1 MNVSRRSVLLIA
13 AGVLLLLSCAA
24 HAGLGWPAVRHE
36 LVEHGTPEGLV
47 ATMAIGWLF
56 GSVAMGAFGAIALV
70 AGLGVPGG
78 GYVSALIVGLVTFGL
93 GLLNVPGIV
102 MTIFTGSLLI
112 VVIALPILWKMW
124 KERRA

>member
-1 MNVSRRSVLLIA
+1 MTMQRRRSVLLIV

-36 LVEHGTPEGLV
+36 LTHHGAPPDLIS
-47 ATMAIGWLF
+47 TMAIGWLF

-78 GYVSALIVGLVTFGL
+78 TYVAAVIVGLAYGGFGAVTYAIYRDAHFLGFVVI
-93 GLLNVPGIV
+93 GLLAVVG
-102 MTIFTGSLLI
+102 GLRLL
-112 VVIALPILWKMW
+112 
-124 KERRA
+124 RRA